1 MLEDHGLGVFDLL
14 DELGDGGV
22 DLGRGRGQ
30 AQLGSLEEVEE
41 AGPAAEE
48 GGQLRRG
55 QLVRAPE
62 EELLDHEV
70 EGERRCHAARSIDRA
85 AARAKKR
92 RLVSGGRYGGAG
104 GDLWLAA

>member
-1 MLEDHGLGVFDLL
+1 MPSGRVVVVVLEDHGLGVFDLL

-30 AQLGSLEEVEE
+30 AQLGALEEVEQ

-48 GGQLRRG
+48 GRQLRCG

-70 EGERRCHAARSIDRA
+70 EGERRRHAARSINRA

-92 RLVSGGRYGGAG
+92 R
-104 GDLWLAA
+104 W